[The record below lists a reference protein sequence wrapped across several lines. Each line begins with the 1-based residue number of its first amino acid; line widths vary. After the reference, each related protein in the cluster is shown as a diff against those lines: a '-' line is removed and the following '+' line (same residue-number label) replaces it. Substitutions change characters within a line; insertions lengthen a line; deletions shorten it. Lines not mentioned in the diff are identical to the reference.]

1 MDDSRRDLLAA
12 AAAAIAAALAP
23 AAASAA
29 SGGSS
34 AGSGGSRAASAGAP
48 GPVPADAKR
57 WRALRRVVVGD
68 GPDGAPRVIADGAPS
83 NVLELN
89 GTRITRLW
97 EAPGVPASLPLD
109 GDAGA
114 TAGNAYRAGFAGT
127 SFYVAEIPPGI
138 GPAQIPLHRNDT
150 LDYMAILAGEIELV
164 LDGREIPLR
173 TGDTLV
179 LGGANHSWRN
189 RGGESCLLL
198 FVVVTAAREL
208 PDRP

>member
-1 MDDSRRDLLAA
+1 MDEGRRELLAA
-12 AAAAIAAALAP
+12 ALAAVLAPREAAAAAGDATPAGASSTAAPATGGAAA
-23 AAASAA
+23 
-29 SGGSS
+29 
-34 AGSGGSRAASAGAP
+34 AGP
-48 GPVPADAKR
+48 
-57 WRALRRVVVGD
+57 WRPLRRVVVGET
-68 GPDGAPRVIADGAPS
+68 PEGAARVIADGAPT

-89 GTRITRLW
+89 GTRIVRLW
-97 EAPGVPASLPLD
+97 EAAGVPVSLPLD
-109 GDAGA
+109 GDAGVA
-114 TAGNAYRAGFAGT
+114 AGNAYRAGFAGT

-189 RGGESCLLL
+189 RGTESCLLL
-198 FVVVTAAREL
+198 FVVVSAVR
-208 PDRP
+208 

>member
-1 MDDSRRDLLAA
+1 MDDTRRELLAA
-12 AAAAIAAALAP
+12 AAAAVAAALAP
-23 AAASAA
+23 GAASAA
-29 SGGSS
+29 SPGSS
-34 AGSGGSRAASAGAP
+34 KRPAPTPDAPATGA
-48 GPVPADAKR
+48 KT
-57 WRALRRVVVGD
+57 WRPLRRVVVGD

-97 EAPGVPASLPLD
+97 ESPGLPAALPLD

-150 LDYMAILAGEIELV
+150 LDYMAILAGEIDLV
-164 LDGREIPLR
+164 LDGREIVLR

-179 LGGANHSWRN
+179 LGGANHSWRT
-189 RGGESCLLL
+189 RGEESCLLL
-198 FVVVTAAREL
+198 FVVVTAARTV
-208 PDRP
+208 RRR